1 MQNRE
6 APFFFLIR
14 PNVAGAARG
23 LRMLALLC
31 ALAAGLTSSADAED
45 IANRPWRYTFM
56 QPTSWLEE
64 GYDDVKWQTGR
75 GGFGTSDHSTGR
87 VFTEWTSPE
96 IWLRQILPLKSIPP
110 NAALY
115 IQTPGETE
123 VFINGVIA
131 AEIHSASAKHVIAP
145 LTPESLAALRE
156 GNNIVAVHAKAAAQA
171 NAATSPIAGSRCID
185 VHLISADSIP
195 TLAQFTTWE
204 NIKAAYPMWLTI
216 IVTLF
221 VLYALTRE
229 MPADMVFAAA
239 IVFLSLCGV
248 ISAEQAFSGFVSNSL
263 LMVAA
268 LFLVTAGLKE
278 TGVVDLIGAKILGP
292 ARTEV
297 SGLIMLATFA
307 VVTSAFLNNTPI
319 VAMLIPVVLSWC
331 RRHHVAPSKLLIPL
345 SFMTIL
351 GGCCSRIGTS
361 TNLVVDG
368 LMSKAGMVEMGFF
381 EIAWAGVPC
390 AVLGLVYILT
400 VGRSLLPERKE
411 LLEQLGDA
419 RREYLVE
426 MLVTPACRLV
436 GQNVEAAGLRRLPG
450 LFLIEVDRRGSIIA
464 PVSPDTVLEANDR
477 LVFTGIVE
485 TIVDLKKIPGL
496 EAAAESTDQSAQ
508 EQRRRRLCEVVVS
521 RSSPLVGQTV
531 REAQFR
537 SHYNAAIVAIHRNGA
552 RLTTKIGDVKLE
564 SGDTLLMQTGPNFVQ
579 AHRNNPDFYL
589 VSDVEGSQPL
599 RHERWWVALL
609 IFACLLGLMFSGN
622 GQTAMLGAFI
632 AGGLMI
638 ATRCMSASDGRQAID
653 WQILIAIG
661 ASFGLGTALEESGAA
676 AFLSTK
682 LVLVTQPFGPYATLA
697 AIYFVTMVLNELI
710 TNNGAAAL
718 AFPFCIEAARLT
730 HCDPR
735 PFVMAVALAASFA
748 FASPVGYQTHMMVF
762 GPGGYRFM
770 DFVKVGLPLNLLLWI
785 TCVIMIPLIW
795 PF

>member
-1 MQNRE
+1 MKNFKMPQSNLLKMHAVTGFRVLQ
-6 APFFFLIR
+6 F
-14 PNVAGAARG
+14 V
-23 LRMLALLC
+23 ALL
-31 ALAAGLTSSADAED
+31 LLWNTSLESTSGADEIVD
-45 IANRPWRYTFM
+45 TPWRFTLK

-64 GYDDVKWQTGR
+64 SYDDVKWTVAR
-75 GGFGTSDHSTGR
+75 GGFGTTDHSTQR
-87 VFTEWTSPE
+87 VFTEWTSSE
-96 IWLRQILPLKSIPP
+96 IWLRKVIDLKSVPP
-110 NAALY
+110 NAAIY
-115 IQTPGETE
+115 VQSPGETKI
-123 VFINGVIA
+123 FINGYPA
-131 AEIHSASAKHVIAP
+131 AEIENASDQHSVI
-145 LTPESLAALRE
+145 TFSPEAIATLHDGR
-156 GNNIVAVHAKAAAQA
+156 NVIAVHAKAD
-171 NAATSPIAGSRCID
+171 NELDSHCLD

-195 TLAQFTTWE
+195 ALAVFSTWDR
-204 NIKAAYPMWLTI
+204 IKAEYPMWLTI
-216 IVTLF
+216 SVTLL
-221 VLYALTRE
+221 VLFALANE
-229 MPADMVFAAA
+229 NPADMVFAGA

-248 ISAEQAFSGFVSNSL
+248 ITAEQAFSGFVSSSL

-278 TGVVDLIGAKILGP
+278 TGVVDLIGAKVLGP
-292 ARTEV
+292 ARSELG
-297 SGLIMLATFA
+297 GLIMLATFA

-319 VAMLIPVVLSWC
+319 VAMLIPVVLAWC
-331 RRHHVAPSKLLIPL
+331 RRQHVAPSKLLIPL

-368 LMSKAGMVEMGFF
+368 LMIKEGMVEMGFF
-381 EIAWAGVPC
+381 EIAWAGFPC
-390 AVLGLVYILT
+390 AVIGLTYMMTI
-400 VGRSLLPERKE
+400 GRSLLPERKE

-426 MLVTPACRLV
+426 MVVTPACRLI
-436 GQNVEAAGLRRLPG
+436 GQNIEAAGLRRLPG

-485 TIVDLKKIPGL
+485 TIVDLKKIQGL
-496 EAAAESTDQSAQ
+496 EAVAETTDQSAQ

-552 RLTTKIGDVKLE
+552 RLATKIGDVKLE

-609 IFACLLGLMFSGN
+609 IFAGLLGVMFFGK

-638 ATRCMSASDGRQAID
+638 VTRCMSASDGRQAID

-661 ASFGLGTALEESGAA
+661 ASFGLGSALEESGAA
-676 AFLSTK
+676 TFLSTK
-682 LVLVTQPFGPYATLA
+682 LVQVTQPFGPYATLA

-718 AFPFCIEAARLT
+718 AFPFCIEAAKLT
-730 HCDPR
+730 GCDPR

-770 DFVKVGLPLNLLLWI
+770 DFVKVGVPLNLLLWVM
-785 TCVIMIPLIW
+785 CVIMIPMIW

>member
-1 MQNRE
+1 MRSLITNSTLCPEIRL
-6 APFFFLIR
+6 PVTGLLIR
-14 PNVAGAARG
+14 ITTFC
-23 LRMLALLC
+23 LTLC
-31 ALAAGLTSSADAED
+31 ALTLGSSVAADAGD
-45 IANRPWRYTFM
+45 ASWRYTID
-56 QPTSWLEE
+56 QPVSWLEE
-64 GYDDVKWQTGR
+64 TYDDVHWKNAQ
-75 GGFGTSDHSTGR
+75 GGFGTQDHPSGR
-87 VFTEWTSPE
+87 VFTEWNSPE
-96 IWLRQILPLKSIPP
+96 IWTRQLIELTAIPP

-115 IQTPGETE
+115 IQSPGETE
-123 VFINGVIA
+123 VFINGRLATRIDGPS
-131 AEIHSASAKHVIAP
+131 EQHTTIRLS
-145 LTPESLAALRE
+145 PEALATLSN
-156 GNNIVAVHAKAAAQA
+156 GMNVVAVHAKANEAL
-171 NAATSPIAGSRCID
+171 NSRCLD
-185 VHLISADSIP
+185 VHLISADNIP
-195 TLAQFTTWE
+195 ALPVYTIWE
-204 NIKAAYPMWLTI
+204 KIKAEYPMWLTI
-216 IVTLF
+216 SVTLI
-221 VLYALTRE
+221 VLFALGKE
-229 MPADMVFAAA
+229 KPADMVFAGA

-248 ISAEQAFSGFVSNSL
+248 ISAEQAFSGFVSSSL

-278 TGVVDLIGAKILGP
+278 TGVVDLIGARILGP
-292 ARTEV
+292 ARSELG
-297 SGLIMLATFA
+297 GLIMLASFA

-319 VAMLIPVVLSWC
+319 VAMLIPVVLAWC
-331 RRHHVAPSKLLIPL
+331 RRQHVAPSKLLIPL

-368 LMSKAGMVEMGFF
+368 LLIKQGMVEMGFF
-381 EIAWAGVPC
+381 EIAWAGIPC
-390 AVLGLVYILT
+390 AVVGLAYMLT
-400 VGRSLLPERKE
+400 IGRSLLPERKG
-411 LLEQLGDA
+411 LLEQLGHA

-426 MLVTPACRLV
+426 MVVTPACRLV
-436 GQNVEAAGLRRLPG
+436 GQSIEAAGLRRLPG
-450 LFLIEVDRRGSIIA
+450 LFLIEVDRRGAIIA

-485 TIVDLKKIPGL
+485 TIVDLKKIQGL
-496 EAAAESTDQSAQ
+496 EPAAETTDQSAQ

-552 RLTTKIGDVKLE
+552 RLATKIGDVKLE

-599 RHERWWVALL
+599 RHERWQVSLL
-609 IFACLLGLMFSGN
+609 IFAGLLGVMFFGK

-638 ATRCMSASDGRQAID
+638 VTRCMSAADGRQAID

-676 AFLSTK
+676 KFLSTQ
-682 LVLVTQPFGPYATLA
+682 LVHVTQPFGPYATLA

-730 HCDPR
+730 HCNPR

-770 DFVKVGLPLNLLLWI
+770 DFVKVGVPLNLILWVM
-785 TCVIMIPLIW
+785 CVILIPMIW